1 VYQLA
6 TGSSLAAWLRER
18 PEPTF
23 VNYHNV
29 TPARFFD
36 AWSFETAA
44 GLAAGR
50 TQLEALA
57 RSAVAGIAVSL
68 YNEAEL
74 VEAGYRTTAVAP
86 VLIDLEELSAQATG
100 DAGAD
105 VEAVRG
111 EGLSVLFVGRITP
124 NKAQHDLIK
133 ALAVYRRLY
142 DPRAR
147 LHLVGGVAAPRYQTA
162 LEGFVAALG
171 LEEAVTLTGA
181 VPAGVLAAH
190 YRNADV
196 FVCLSEH
203 EGFCV
208 PLLEAMHHGLPVIA
222 YAAAAVPETLAGAG
236 VLLTD
241 KSPATVA
248 AAIHAVVSNAGVRDA
263 LVAAG
268 RTRLEDFTL
277 ARTRARYVELFTDL
291 LR

>member
-1 VYQLA
+1 L
-6 TGSSLAAWLRER
+6 SDSR
-18 PEPTF
+18 
-23 VNYHNV
+23 
-29 TPARFFD
+29 
-36 AWSFETAA
+36 
-44 GLAAGR
+44 
-50 TQLEALA
+50 
-57 RSAVAGIAVSL
+57 

-74 VEAGYRTTAVAP
+74 VEAGYRATAVAP
-86 VLIDLEELSAQATG
+86 VLIDLEALSAHA
-100 DAGAD
+100 AGGAEAD
-105 VEAVRG
+105 VEARV
-111 EGLSVLFVGRITP
+111 GLRVLFVGRITP

-190 YRNADV
+190 YRDADV

-248 AAIHAVVSNAGVRDA
+248 AAIHAVVSDTGVRDA

-268 RTRLEDFTL
+268 GTRVKDFALE
-277 ARTRARYVELFTDL
+277 RTRARYVELFTDL
-291 LR
+291 LG